1 MCDMRYSQCNGDH
14 TIFYKHRGSRITIMV
29 VCVDDRLI
37 TGDDVDEIKKQKE
50 RLGKAFEVKY
60 LGPLHYFFG
69 IEIAR
74 SSKGIILSQRKYILH
89 LLAEIGCLDVVHV
102 VRPFIRITKCVLS
115 QVTNGS
121 GKISEAS
128 WAVDIPLPYET

>member
-14 TIFYKHRGSRITIMV
+14 TIFYKHWGSHITIMV

-60 LGPLHYFFG
+60 LGPLRYFFA

-74 SSKGIILSQRKYILH
+74 SSKGIILSQRKYVLA
-89 LLAEIGCLDVVHV
+89 LLAETGMLGCRPCGSPIHKNHQMCAESGHQWIGKD
-102 VRPFIRITKCVLS
+102 IR
-115 QVTNGS
+115 G
-121 GKISEAS
+121 
-128 WAVDIPLPYET
+128 